1 MVDVDDG
8 LLAEYLAES
17 REHLATAEAE
27 LLAMEAAGTE
37 IDQEQI
43 NRVFRGIHT
52 IKGGAPFFELEK
64 IAEVAHHA
72 ENVLA
77 LLRSRSLALTPE
89 CIAVLLRAVDRLTA
103 MIGSPAAGNEENNG
117 ELVEELKSFCSD
129 RPAEAR
135 ESAPD
140 TIAPSL
146 PDSGSLRVLLAED
159 DFTSRVALQGFLSR
173 YGECHVVVN
182 GREAVEAARQA
193 IEGGRRYDLICLDI
207 VMPEMT
213 GREALRQVRM
223 LEEAKGISSS
233 KGAKIVMTTSIREVR
248 EVFRCYSDLCDS
260 YLLKPIDHSQLLALM
275 KAFQLVT

>member
-1 MVDVDDG
+1 
-8 LLAEYLAES
+8 
-17 REHLATAEAE
+17 
-27 LLAMEAAGTE
+27 
-37 IDQEQI
+37 
-43 NRVFRGIHT
+43 
-52 IKGGAPFFELEK
+52 
-64 IAEVAHHA
+64 
-72 ENVLA
+72 
-77 LLRSRSLALTPE
+77 
-89 CIAVLLRAVDRLTA
+89 
-103 MIGSPAAGNEENNG
+103 
-117 ELVEELKSFCSD
+117 
-129 RPAEAR
+129 
-135 ESAPD
+135 
-140 TIAPSL
+140 
-146 PDSGSLRVLLAED
+146 LLAED

-233 KGAKIVMTTSIREVR
+233 KGAKIVMTTSISEVR

-275 KAFQLVT
+275 KTLQLVT